1 MGNSNGANAPGGKIA
16 NAQGG
21 NKLINNDI
29 DYYNLLLVEKGIR
42 PAYLWYPH
50 GDKERHN
57 PPNCSDKLERILL
70 KFIAKSNSKSTDGF
84 DRYYYYILKTNMDV
98 KSKLEKLKT
107 NYSQEL
113 EGEILGYLYPQRL
126 ISDDE
131 FYYWFTI
138 CIVPPPNLKAVK
150 LWSESIPLDGDL
162 NKTGQLLQKVHNVI
176 PSAFSQIVY
185 KKKQFGNAY

>member
-1 MGNSNGANAPGGKIA
+1 MGAKQSAN
-16 NAQGG
+16 NAQIASGNTANGG

-29 DYYNLLLVEKGIR
+29 EYYNLLLVEKGIR

-50 GDKERHN
+50 GDKERHH
-57 PPNCSDKLERILL
+57 PPNCSDKLERIHI
-70 KFIAKSNSKSTDGF
+70 KIQEKIVDEYF
-84 DRYYYYILKTNMDV
+84 YILKTNTDV
-98 KSKLEKLKT
+98 KSKLEKLKS

-113 EGEILGYLYPQRL
+113 EGEILGYLYPHKL
-126 ISDDE
+126 VSDDS
-131 FYYWFTI
+131 FHYWFTI

-162 NKTGQLLQKVHNVI
+162 NKTAQLLQKIHSVI

>member
-50 GDKERHN
+50 GDKERHH
-57 PPNCSDKLERILL
+57 PPNCSDKLERIHI
-70 KFIAKSNSKSTDGF
+70 KIKEREKIVDEYF
-84 DRYYYYILKTNMDV
+84 YILKTNTDV
-98 KSKLEKLKT
+98 KAKLEKLKT

-126 ISDDE
+126 ISDDG
-131 FYYWFTI
+131 FHYWFTI

-176 PSAFSQIVY
+176 PSAFSQIIY